1 MKKGFVI
8 GVVVLGIGLANHATA
23 QEQKT
28 TKKAERIMLKKKV
41 KTKKINPQLI
51 SISKREVKQEPKL
64 KASAVTHK
72 FQYLFHSYFSFI
84 LYFDFALHKR

>member
-64 KASAVTHK
+64 KARDLQRLRVKKKVVHK
-72 FQYLFHSYFSFI
+72 
-84 LYFDFALHKR
+84 KRKAEPLRKK